1 MDPTPPES
9 LEAPQRAGEDFV
21 HVDNPDP
28 SSGALSDSIVNVA
41 DELRDE
47 GHSVA
52 EPAEMTEAPE
62 ELSRVVV
69 LTCES
74 KAETGS
80 CDVYL
85 VGTAHVSEESCREV
99 EVVIRHLKPEVVFLE
114 LCASRVSML
123 APQNLKVPT
132 TGEMIEMWKKKHNLF
147 GILYS
152 WFLAKV
158 ASKLE
163 VFPGSEF
170 RVAYEEAKKYGAIVI
185 LGDRPVQVTLR
196 RTWLKMPLW
205 HKAKL
210 VYSLIFHAVF
220 LASPQDLKKMLEE
233 LDDVDMVTLVIQ
245 EMSKQYPTLM
255 ETLVHER
262 DQLVFCLFFLV
273 FLFYSK
279 SGVVR
284 ISPRTCVA
292 TISGS
297 ISCLWCTSI
306 QLILTSFIT
315 AFFSFILMALCLD
328 IHYYESGII
337 ALSFAH
343 LVAFVRWFLLTM
355 NSYSFQFTYRYMAT
369 MLHRYACEHS
379 SVVAVIGRGH
389 IQGIKKNWQ
398 QPVSMEDLLKIP
410 NPKPTV
416 SVLKIVA
423 SLGVGAAIISGIYL
437 ARKK

>member
-185 LGDRPVQVTLR
+185 LGDRPVQ
-196 RTWLKMPLW
+196 
-205 HKAKL
+205 
-210 VYSLIFHAVF
+210 
-220 LASPQDLKKMLEE
+220 LEE

-262 DQLVFCLFFLV
+262 DQ
-273 FLFYSK
+273 
-279 SGVVR
+279 
-284 ISPRTCVA
+284 
-292 TISGS
+292 
-297 ISCLWCTSI
+297 
-306 QLILTSFIT
+306 
-315 AFFSFILMALCLD
+315 
-328 IHYYESGII
+328 
-337 ALSFAH
+337 
-343 LVAFVRWFLLTM
+343 
-355 NSYSFQFTYRYMAT
+355 YMAT

>member
-1 MDPTPPES
+1 MNRLARQVSPFNSLHPSRLSATTATATATVVTCKLSSRRAHNSLTPHPAARFPRRILPQASALAFFATRPANSPNPSAAMDPTPPES
-9 LEAPQRAGEDFV
+9 SEAPQRAGEDFV

-28 SSGALSDSIVNVA
+28 SGGALSDSIVNVA

-47 GHSVA
+47 GESVVASAGTAAGEA
-52 EPAEMTEAPE
+52 EPDERMEAPE
-62 ELSRVVV
+62 ELSRAVV

-99 EVVIRHLKPEVVFLE
+99 EAVIRYLKPEVVFLE
-114 LCASRVSML
+114 LCSSRVSVL

-132 TGEMIEMWKKKHNLF
+132 TGEMIEMWKKKQNLF

-158 ASKLE
+158 ASQLE

-170 RVAYEEAKKYGAIVI
+170 RVAFEEAKKYGAIVI

-210 VYSLIFHAVF
+210 VYSLLFQAVF
-220 LASPQDLKKMLEE
+220 LASPQDLKKMLKEM
-233 LDDVDMVTLVIQ
+233 DDVDMLTLVIQ
-245 EMSKQYPTLM
+245 EMSKQFPTLM

-262 DQLVFCLFFLV
+262 DQ
-273 FLFYSK
+273 
-279 SGVVR
+279 
-284 ISPRTCVA
+284 
-292 TISGS
+292 
-297 ISCLWCTSI
+297 
-306 QLILTSFIT
+306 
-315 AFFSFILMALCLD
+315 
-328 IHYYESGII
+328 
-337 ALSFAH
+337 
-343 LVAFVRWFLLTM
+343 
-355 NSYSFQFTYRYMAT
+355 YMAS

-379 SVVAVIGRGH
+379 SVVAVVGRGH
-389 IQGIKKNWQ
+389 LQGIKKNWQ
-398 QPVSMEDLLKIP
+398 QPVSMEDLLEIP
-410 NPKPTV
+410 TPKPKV
-416 SVLKIVA
+416 SALKVIT